1 MAPLRVSNADRRLLC
16 TAKSWDANRPAGSRP
31 SGRPADQADDHQQN
45 HRADHRIDDGGD
57 HADAEPDAETRQQ
70 VPGDDRADDADHDVA
85 DQPETKA
92 LHEQA
97 GEPARNRSDDQPS
110 NQTFDHGVPP
120 RQPHGSSVQR
130 KNTRPRRVLPASGRC
145 GGTIS
150 VTCGLSC
157 AVQRISLHCKISSGT
172 LAVPTRAWEGGMS
185 TVVQLSTPRA
195 PAPKS
200 LYEIGEIPPLGHVP
214 EKMYAWAIR
223 KERHGPPSD
232 SFKVEVLP
240 TWAIADDEVLVL
252 VMAAGVNY
260 NGVWAGLGQPISPI
274 DGHKNPYPVAGSDAA
289 GLVWAVGAK
298 VKRWKVGDEVVVHCN
313 QDDGAD
319 EDCNGGDPDRKSN
332 RLNSSPV

>member
-45 HRADHRIDDGGD
+45 HRADHRIDDG
-57 HADAEPDAETRQQ
+57 
-70 VPGDDRADDADHDVA
+70 ADDADHDVA

-185 TVVQLSTPRA
+185 TVVQLSTPRP

-200 LYEIGEIPPLGHVP
+200 LYESGKPPPLGHVP
-214 EKMYAWAIR
+214 KKMYAWAIR

-240 TWAIADDEVLVL
+240 T
-252 VMAAGVNY
+252 
-260 NGVWAGLGQPISPI
+260 
-274 DGHKNPYPVAGSDAA
+274 
-289 GLVWAVGAK
+289 
-298 VKRWKVGDEVVVHCN
+298 
-313 QDDGAD
+313 
-319 EDCNGGDPDRKSN
+319 
-332 RLNSSPV
+332 